1 MAAQGIIAVGA
12 LGLLVLT
19 TGCAMLPASGP
30 STLEVTSEAA
40 SESPTGGYVL
50 LDVDERIVSISAA
63 QPRESFR
70 GVFHDVGPAPDLR
83 IGVSD
88 SVCRNDLGGRGRR
101 PVLGVGKRT
110 IDFGGIADRDHP
122 RAGGRA

>member
-1 MAAQGIIAVGA
+1 MTIQGLRAIGI
-12 LGLLVLT
+12 LGLFVLS

-30 STLEVTSEAA
+30 SAVDVAADAA
-40 SESPTGGYVL
+40 SPTPEGGYVL

-88 SVCRNDLGGRGRR
+88 SVVDLGGRIGR
-101 PVLGVGKRT
+101 PVLRSGNRPFHFSGV
-110 IDFGGIADRDHP
+110 ADGNNP
-122 RAGGRA
+122 